1 MNNKSNDL
9 KEGLKG
15 GLDSL
20 FSATSSNKG
29 EVANP
34 SESAQ
39 EQKKEKAVHCNLVIE
54 RSIHTRMKYLALD
67 RNMSLK
73 DVVNDAMLEYLE
85 KYEGK
90 CSRR

>member
-15 GLDSL
+15 LLTPTSTAKKEEKN
-20 FSATSSNKG
+20 ATGTAAEKQ
-29 EVANP
+29 P
-34 SESAQ
+34 
-39 EQKKEKAVHCNLVIE
+39 KEKAVHCNFVIE

>member
-1 MNNKSNDL
+1 
-9 KEGLKG
+9 
-15 GLDSL
+15 
-20 FSATSSNKG
+20 
-29 EVANP
+29 
-34 SESAQ
+34 
-39 EQKKEKAVHCNLVIE
+39 
-54 RSIHTRMKYLALD
+54 MKYLALD